1 MTIGEKIKSK
11 RHSKN
16 MTQTEIAFH
25 AGVSLPTIVRA
36 EKDRDIAIRVLKK
49 ICDCL
54 DLVLVVEDK

>member
-16 MTQTEIAFH
+16 MTQTEIASH